1 MLDYTGRTAVV
12 TGFASGIGARTA
24 SLLVGLGARVI
35 GVDRPGAVA
44 PAELTALL
52 AARIDADLSA
62 PAGPAAVAERVDGP
76 VHLLVNNAG
85 VAATR
90 PWREVLGVDLL
101 APRDLTRLLAPKFAD
116 AAAVVTVASQAGLRW
131 RETAARS
138 RALLA
143 AETWGDA
150 FALAADEPDIQRDC
164 YAIAKEAVIVDALT
178 LAAERTVPGLRANT
192 VSPGTVQTPLLADF
206 RTAMGN
212 EVVEGAAAWA
222 GRHATPD
229 DIAAAIAFLGS
240 DDAAWISGVDLPVDG
255 GYGALVFTMMQSAAA
270 EEAAR

>member
-1 MLDYTGRTAVV
+1 MPDYTGRTAVV
-12 TGFASGIGARTA
+12 TGFASGIGARTTT
-24 SLLVGLGARVI
+24 LLAGLGARVI
-35 GVDRPGAVA
+35 GVDRPGTDA
-44 PAELTALL
+44 PAQLRDVV
-52 AARIDADLSA
+52 AARIDTDLST
-62 PAGPAAVAERVDGP
+62 PEGPAAVAAQVDGP

-131 RETAARS
+131 RENVARS

-143 AETWGDA
+143 AEDWEHA
-150 FALAADEPDIQRDC
+150 FALAAAEPDIQRDC
-164 YAIAKEAVIVDALT
+164 YAIAKESVIVDALT
-178 LAAERTVPGLRANT
+178 LAAERPVPGLRANT

-206 RTAMGN
+206 RTSMGN

-255 GYGALVFTMMQSAAA
+255 GYGALIFTMMQSAAK
-270 EEAAR
+270 EAAL